1 MLKNSYIIL
10 TRLALLGGNFQW
22 NGVGVMEIKRDSYL
36 QQLISYR
43 FDGLVKVITGIRR
56 CGKSYLLKNIYRDY
70 LLENGV
76 KDEQIITI
84 ELDLAKDI
92 KYRNPLILSSYI
104 REKVEKSKDEY
115 YLFVDEIQMS
125 DEVANPYNPD
135 GKRIT
140 FSDALNDLRGL
151 SNLDV
156 YVTVSNSKML
166 SSDILTEFRGRS
178 DEIRVHPLSF
188 AEYYSAVGGDK
199 NEAFDEYAFYG
210 GMPLILSRPNDAT
223 KMNYLK
229 SLFQEVYIKDIVER
243 KRIERQDV
251 LEQILDLLCSSVG
264 SLTNPT
270 KIANTLKSKQGYS
283 VSANTIRTYIGH
295 LEDAFL
301 FSESR
306 RYDVKGKSYFDSPNK
321 YYSEDI
327 GLRNARI
334 GFRQQEMTHIMENL
348 IYNELN
354 IRQFLVD
361 VGVVYQRAVNDNGN
375 SVRIP
380 REIDFVVNSGG
391 KRTYIQSAY
400 AMPDDEKAE
409 IELRPF
415 TLTGD
420 FFPKIVVRKDIGKR
434 WYDDNGIL
442 NINVIDFLLDKD
454 VI

>member
-1 MLKNSYIIL
+1 
-10 TRLALLGGNFQW
+10 
-22 NGVGVMEIKRDSYL
+22 MEIKRDSYL

-70 LLENGV
+70 LIENGI
-76 KDEQIITI
+76 KGEQIITI

-92 KYRNPLILSSYI
+92 KYRNPLILSAYV
-104 REKVEKSKDEY
+104 REKVEKSKEEY

-125 DEVANPYNPD
+125 DEVANPYNQE
-135 GKRIT
+135 GKKIT
-140 FSDALNDLRGL
+140 FYDALNDLRGL

-156 YVTVSNSKML
+156 YVTGSNSKML

-210 GMPLILSRPNDAT
+210 GMPLILSRPNETA
-223 KMNYLK
+223 KMNYLN
-229 SLFQEVYIKDIVER
+229 SLFSEVYIKDIVER
-243 KRIERQDV
+243 KRIERQDI

-264 SLTNPT
+264 SLTNPN
-270 KIANTLKSKQGYS
+270 KIANTLQSKQGGG
-283 VSANTIRTYIGH
+283 VSANTIRAYIGH

-301 FSESR
+301 FSESK

-334 GFRQQEMTHIMENL
+334 GFRQQEMTHIMENI

-361 VGVVYQRAVNDNGN
+361 VGVVYSRTVNDNGN
-375 SVRIP
+375 SIRIP

-400 AMPDDEKAE
+400 AMLTDEKAE

-415 TLTGD
+415 TLVGD
-420 FFPKIVVRKDIGKR
+420 SFPKIVVRKDVGKR
-434 WYDDNGIL
+434 WYDNNGIL
-442 NINVIDFLLDKD
+442 NINVIDFLLDKE
-454 VI
+454 II

>member
-1 MLKNSYIIL
+1 M
-10 TRLALLGGNFQW
+10 GGNFQW

-125 DEVANPYNPD
+125 DEVANPYNSE

-140 FSDALNDLRGL
+140 FYDALNDLRGMP
-151 SNLDV
+151 NLDV
-156 YVTVSNSKML
+156 YVTGSNSKML

-210 GMPLILSRPNDAT
+210 GMPLIISRPNDAT

-301 FSESR
+301 FSESK

-361 VGVVYQRAVNDNGN
+361 VGVVYQRAVNNNGN

-409 IELRPF
+409 IELTPF

>member
-1 MLKNSYIIL
+1 MEWS
-10 TRLALLGGNFQW
+10 
-22 NGVGVMEIKRDSYL
+22 GVMEIKRDSYL

-56 CGKSYLLKNIYRDY
+56 CGKSYLLKNIYRGY

-104 REKVEKSKDEY
+104 REKVEKSKEEY

-140 FSDALNDLRGL
+140 FYDELNDLRGL

-156 YVTVSNSKML
+156 YVTGSNSKML

-301 FSESR
+301 FSESK

-334 GFRQQEMTHIMENL
+334 GFRQQEMTHVMENL